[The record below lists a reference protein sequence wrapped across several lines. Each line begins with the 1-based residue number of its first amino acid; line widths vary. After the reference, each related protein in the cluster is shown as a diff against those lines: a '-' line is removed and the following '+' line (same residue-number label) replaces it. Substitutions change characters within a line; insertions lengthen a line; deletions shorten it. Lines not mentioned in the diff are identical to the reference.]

1 MSAELNNVA
10 LVTASIFLALAA
22 VSDAKHYLIPN
33 WLTAGIAL
41 MAAVSFFQPET
52 DPVFLAL
59 HFAAALLVLAVGFT
73 LFAWNLF
80 GGGDVKLLAALAFW
94 TGFGDLPRL
103 LLVTTLAGGVLALG
117 ILAWRRLRLATGET
131 IDQRL
136 PYGIA
141 IAAGGIDFCIRQLEI
156 FQT

>member
-1 MSAELNNVA
+1 MLKD
-10 LVTASIFLALAA
+10 TAQIAGILLFIGAA
-22 VSDAKHYLIPN
+22 VSDAKHYVIPN

-41 MAAVSFFQPET
+41 MAAVSFFRPET
-52 DPVFLAL
+52 DPVFLAV
-59 HFAAALLVLAVGFT
+59 HFASALLVLAVGFT

-94 TGFGDLPRL
+94 TGFADLPRL

>member
-1 MSAELNNVA
+1 
-10 LVTASIFLALAA
+10 
-22 VSDAKHYLIPN
+22 
-33 WLTAGIAL
+33 
-41 MAAVSFFQPET
+41 MAAVSFFEPTT
-52 DPVFLAL
+52 DPVSLAF
-59 HFAAALLVLAVGFT
+59 HCASGLLVLAVGFT

-94 TGFGDLPRL
+94 TGFSDLPRL
-103 LLVTTLAGGVLALG
+103 LLVTTLAGGALALG
-117 ILAWRRLRLATGET
+117 ILVWRRLRLATGET

-141 IAAGGIDFCIRQLEI
+141 IAAGGIDFCIRQLGI